1 LQLNVVYQLL
11 EWVAYVV
18 SWLFIFSY
26 FATTTNVNLQVGS
39 LKHYGRNVKLTQ
51 PTENI
56 KASSHAMRWGFVMI
70 TPKSLLTERRKP
82 LDEYIEKVRTIVEK
96 VKNEGDKA
104 LIELTKKFD
113 GVELQYI
120 KVPPEEIDA
129 AYEEVDDE
137 IIDALEVAKQNIE
150 RFHSITCVE
159 RETFIDFGDVVLG
172 KRYIPFESVG
182 IYIPGGRASYPS
194 TALMAG
200 VPASIAGVER
210 TAACTPPDEN
220 GRVKPLTLVACD
232 IAGINEVYAVGGA
245 QAIAALAYGTESVKP
260 VDKIVGPGNVYVT
273 AAKILVSKD
282 VPIDMPA
289 GPSEVLII
297 ADETANARFVALDAL
312 AQLEHDPMAIAVV
325 LTTSEKLAKN
335 VESIAK
341 ELGRNLNLENL
352 KIAVV
357 KNVEEAIEISNRFAP
372 EHLELIFDGADNYL
386 NRIKHAGSVFV
397 GEYSPVAAGD
407 YASGTNHILPTA
419 GYAKRF
425 SGLSVETFLK
435 HTTFQKLS
443 KDGLR
448 RIGQAVIKLANAE
461 GLPLHAKSIE
471 ERLKE

>member
-1 LQLNVVYQLL
+1 MGITMIVTPDDLL
-11 EWVAYVV
+11 VER
-18 SWLFIFSY
+18 S
-26 FATTTNVNLQVGS
+26 
-39 LKHYGRNVKLTQ
+39 
-51 PTENI
+51 
-56 KASSHAMRWGFVMI
+56 
-70 TPKSLLTERRKP
+70 KSI
-82 LDEYIEKVRTIVEK
+82 DEYIEKVRPIVEK
-96 VKNEGDKA
+96 VREGGDEA
-104 LIELTKKFD
+104 LIELTKQFD

-120 KVPPEEIDA
+120 RVPSEEIDA

-159 RETFIDFGDVVLG
+159 RDMFIDFGDVVLG
-172 KRYIPFESVG
+172 KRYVPLDSAG
-182 IYIPGGRASYPS
+182 IYVPGGRASYPS

-200 VPASIAGVER
+200 IPASIAGVER
-210 TAACTPPDEN
+210 IAACTPPDER
-220 GRVKPLTLVACD
+220 GKVKPLTLVACD
-232 IAGINEVYAVGGA
+232 IAGINEIYAVGGA

-260 VDKIVGPGNVYVT
+260 VDKIVGPGNIYVT

-325 LTTSEKLAKN
+325 LTTSEKLAKE
-335 VESIAK
+335 VQSLAE
-341 ELGRNLNLENL
+341 ELGKGLNLENL
-352 KIAVV
+352 RIAVV
-357 KNVEEAIEISNRFAP
+357 DSIDEAIEISNKFAP
-372 EHLELIFDGADNYL
+372 EHLEMMFEGAENCMD
-386 NRIKHAGSVFV
+386 RIKHAGSVFV

-419 GYAKRF
+419 GYGRRY

-435 HTTFQKLS
+435 HITFQKLS
-443 KDGLR
+443 KDGLK
-448 RIGQAVIKLANAE
+448 RIGQAIITLANKE
-461 GLPLHAKSIE
+461 GLPFHAKSVE

>member
-1 LQLNVVYQLL
+1 MIVTPDDLL
-11 EWVAYVV
+11 VER
-18 SWLFIFSY
+18 S
-26 FATTTNVNLQVGS
+26 
-39 LKHYGRNVKLTQ
+39 
-51 PTENI
+51 
-56 KASSHAMRWGFVMI
+56 
-70 TPKSLLTERRKP
+70 KSI
-82 LDEYIEKVRTIVEK
+82 DEYIEKVRPIVEK
-96 VKNEGDKA
+96 VREGGDEA
-104 LIELTKKFD
+104 LIELTKQFD

-120 KVPPEEIDA
+120 RVPSEEIDA

-159 RETFIDFGDVVLG
+159 RDMFIDFGDVVLG
-172 KRYIPFESVG
+172 KRYVPLDSAG
-182 IYIPGGRASYPS
+182 IYVPGGRASYPS

-200 VPASIAGVER
+200 IPASIAGVER
-210 TAACTPPDEN
+210 IAACTPPDER
-220 GRVKPLTLVACD
+220 GKVKPLTLVACD
-232 IAGINEVYAVGGA
+232 IAGINEIYAVGGA

-260 VDKIVGPGNVYVT
+260 VDKIVGPGNIYVT

-325 LTTSEKLAKN
+325 LTTSEKLAKE
-335 VESIAK
+335 VQSLAE
-341 ELGRNLNLENL
+341 ELGKGLNLENL
-352 KIAVV
+352 RIAVV
-357 KNVEEAIEISNRFAP
+357 DSIDEAIEISNKFAP
-372 EHLELIFDGADNYL
+372 EHLEMMFEGAENCMD
-386 NRIKHAGSVFV
+386 RIKHAGSVFV

-419 GYAKRF
+419 GYGRRY

-435 HTTFQKLS
+435 HITFQKLS
-443 KDGLR
+443 KDGLK
-448 RIGQAVIKLANAE
+448 RIGQAIITLANKE
-461 GLPLHAKSIE
+461 GLPFHAKSVE